1 MPDQHDRAV
10 DGLDHAADDAGVE
23 GNASQW
29 VRRGE
34 RRVAGT
40 LKLADHSREP
50 GCVGEGAVD
59 EDDGGTRH
67 GRFSSG
73 WRGAPTTL
81 RHRTRAPA
89 RGSPPGTQPVVLC
102 RSTAMRPPPAS
113 RTSRQQGRL
122 KTGSS
127 AWPVTSHEIA
137 DSECACN
144 DDHPPAPAMRARWRP
159 GCVAADQ
166 ATRAQV
172 PLQGPLGR
180 RHARTRRGRR
190 RVRRNGYCRSSPS
203 HPARRKRAQAGCHDR
218 YQPRLIAVP
227 RRMSAPYAGSSSTDC

>member
-1 MPDQHDRAV
+1 MGSAGRAPC
-10 DGLDHAADDAGVE
+10 GRHF
-23 GNASQW
+23 
-29 VRRGE
+29 
-34 RRVAGT
+34 
-40 LKLADHSREP
+40 KLADHSREP

-81 RHRTRAPA
+81 RHRTRASRP

-180 RHARTRRGRR
+180 RHARTRRGAPPGKAEWLLP
-190 RVRRNGYCRSSPS
+190 VLALASGSPQTGPGWLSRSIS
-203 HPARRKRAQAGCHDR
+203 AQADSCAPEDVSTLRWELLDR
-218 YQPRLIAVP
+218 LLTPLT
-227 RRMSAPYAGSSSTDC
+227 STTCATC